1 MLDEAVGWTE
11 TRRNL
16 NEAPRV
22 GPKKT
27 CYSGLTPCFAAREGF
42 PYSTGTMVVLD
53 HRDGD
58 VKAVIAENELKV
70 QTESTPPMEVLASA
84 SFTTVPRKL
93 RCSYGTDYWVLF
105 HDQHQSLLLR
115 RAPRQTFTEPPPN
128 GVMR

>member
-70 QTESTPPMEVLASA
+70 HLLWQ
-84 SFTTVPRKL
+84 
-93 RCSYGTDYWVLF
+93 CW
-105 HDQHQSLLLR
+105 LLR
-115 RAPRQTFTEPPPN
+115 ASQLFLES
-128 GVMR
+128 